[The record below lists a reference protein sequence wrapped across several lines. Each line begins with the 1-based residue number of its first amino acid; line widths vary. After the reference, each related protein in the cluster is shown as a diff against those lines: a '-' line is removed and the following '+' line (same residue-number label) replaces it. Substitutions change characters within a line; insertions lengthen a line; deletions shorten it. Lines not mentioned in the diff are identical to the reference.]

1 MSFPREAFSVTLPDP
16 VGKKKKVLLH
26 FPSADE
32 SSSISHISSALE
44 VAYGQIKAHSEAQFC
59 C

>member
-1 MSFPREAFSVTLPDP
+1 MSILREAFLVTLLNP
-16 VGKKKKVLLH
+16 VEKKNFTV
-26 FPSADE
+26 FPPVDE

-44 VAYGQIKAHSEAQFC
+44 VACGQIGAHAAAQFC